1 MLIGGPSAGGST
13 LVTSLLGY
21 TSMTDDEVLV
31 QPVRNT
37 YAIDSVKGAAA
48 FISASPKKDKAKDA
62 TGGILP
68 QIRAE
73 GGTGVLVMSD
83 FTNILNLRNEQ
94 QAEVIACLRMIY
106 DGKFVRAVGTDGAK
120 VMTWH
125 GKVGCI
131 TKSTGAIES
140 HHAVIGEMGQRFI
153 MWRFAPTRGHSECLK
168 MLAVKSKRDMD
179 MAIASAVGEHLNR
192 TLDVIAKGDIP
203 FELEVYESQW
213 TTFAAQFISKARSVV
228 KRDKFKSDIIE
239 FIPPPEGPTRLAG
252 EFKSLFLGM
261 QVAGVEDADA
271 HKALSS
277 MLWGSMP
284 SIRSNILQC
293 VLSAMRGKGEPYHR
307 NRFTNEDIDA
317 GVLARAEVDGYRMTS
332 TQTIRR
338 NMEDIEHLGI
348 IKQVNGVHGKR
359 GKRIEWALSTDD
371 TELCRQLRLL

>member
-1 MLIGGPSAGGST
+1 
-13 LVTSLLGY
+13 
-21 TSMTDDEVLV
+21 
-31 QPVRNT
+31 
-37 YAIDSVKGAAA
+37 
-48 FISASPKKDKAKDA
+48 
-62 TGGILP
+62 
-68 QIRAE
+68 
-73 GGTGVLVMSD
+73 
-83 FTNILNLRNEQ
+83 
-94 QAEVIACLRMIY
+94 
-106 DGKFVRAVGTDGAK
+106 
-120 VMTWH
+120 
-125 GKVGCI
+125 
-131 TKSTGAIES
+131 
-140 HHAVIGEMGQRFI
+140 
-153 MWRFAPTRGHSECLK
+153 
-168 MLAVKSKRDMD
+168 
-179 MAIASAVGEHLNR
+179 
-192 TLDVIAKGDIP
+192 
-203 FELEVYESQW
+203 
-213 TTFAAQFISKARSVV
+213 
-228 KRDKFKSDIIE
+228 
-239 FIPPPEGPTRLAG
+239 
-252 EFKSLFLGM
+252 M